1 MTATDKTPES
11 LEELETHLQ
20 NLSHDIQPLSII
32 QSFARKIG
40 QTKARQKLFNANG
53 ALVRPPIEYRLLQEQ
68 GLIAPEEDPFML
80 LQGDIVSSDAAYF
93 MGERVTGMKFT
104 IASSTCDLVPGRRQY
119 ATLLRLQP
127 ITVDNPH
134 AKQLLGEMLKFTSTK
149 RMYLPPLPG
158 DADTVLANAI
168 LFDGIVQIRLE
179 DLLMS
184 TRHASLSLVGWRIF
198 GSLVRT
204 IMVRAGE
211 SEVKMRTSL
220 QTKTE

>member
-1 MTATDKTPES
+1 MTAADNIPKS
-11 LEELETHLQ
+11 LIELETCLQ

-32 QSFARKIG
+32 QSFARQIG
-40 QTKARQKLFNANG
+40 KTKTRQKLFNTNG
-53 ALVRPPIEYRLLQEQ
+53 ALVGPPIEYQVLQDR
-68 GLIAPEEDPFML
+68 GLISPEEDPFIL
-80 LQGDIVSSDAAYF
+80 LQGDIISSDAAYF
-93 MGERVTGMKFT
+93 MGERIASRKFT
-104 IASSTCDLVPGRRQY
+104 IASSTCDLVPGRRQF
-119 ATLLRLQP
+119 ATLLRLEP
-127 ITVDNPH
+127 ITVDNPY

-158 DADTVLANAI
+158 DTNTVLANAI

-198 GSLVRT
+198 GSVVRT

-211 SEVKMRTSL
+211 SEVRIRT
-220 QTKTE
+220 QKI

>member
-1 MTATDKTPES
+1 LSATDKIPES
-11 LEELETHLQ
+11 LEELEASLQ
-20 NLSHDIQPLSII
+20 SLSHDIQPLSII
-32 QSFARKIG
+32 QSFAKNIG
-40 QTKARQKLFNANG
+40 KTKARQKLFNANG
-53 ALVRPPIEYRLLQEQ
+53 ALVRPPIEYQTLLDQEA
-68 GLIAPEEDPFML
+68 IAIEEDPFIL
-80 LQGDIVSSDAAYF
+80 LQGDIISSDAAYF
-93 MGERVTGMKFT
+93 MGERIAGAKFA
-104 IASSTCDLVPGRRQY
+104 IASSTCDLIPNRRRY

-127 ITVDNPH
+127 ITVDNPY
-134 AKQLLGEMLKFTSTK
+134 AKQLLGEMLKFTSTQ

-158 DADTVLANAI
+158 DSETILANAI
-168 LFDGIVQIRLE
+168 LFDGLIQIRLE

-220 QTKTE
+220 PIE